1 MGQPH
6 AASHVPWPCPMQ
18 IQRVQQ
24 QQQQHKLQ
32 LDNAQ
37 FIQWLLLLLLS
48 LVLVVAVVLV
58 LIAVVVVVVA
68 LRRRRLVHTLQFCYI
83 FFCSTFFV
91 ETFFSL
97 VFFCSSLCYYFPCAW
112 ALEAP
117 PPPPLPA
124 YRAKGGV
131 GGLAVGAGAGTDNQ
145 PERGVEQLE
154 HCNYLFV
161 LVTLGV
167 WGIPTNPSGCRTPYT
182 PFSFSLSSFCF
193 LSDFSIMRTFITR
206 FSHDDSA
213 S

>member
-1 MGQPH
+1 
-6 AASHVPWPCPMQ
+6 MQ
-18 IQRVQQ
+18 IQREQQ
-24 QQQQHKLQ
+24 QRKLQ

-37 FIQWLLLLLLS
+37 FIQWLLLLLLLS
-48 LVLVVAVVLV
+48 LVLVVVPVVLL
-58 LIAVVVVVVA
+58 LIVVVVVVVVLVV

-83 FFCSTFFV
+83 FFCSSFFYLKPLL
-91 ETFFSL
+91 FLPRSF
-97 VFFCSSLCYYFPCAW
+97 FFCTSLCNYFPCAW

-117 PPPPLPA
+117 PPPPPLLT
-124 YRAKGGV
+124 YGKGEEWWGV
-131 GGLAVGAGAGTDNQ
+131 GLAVGAGAGTDNQ

-182 PFSFSLSSFCF
+182 PPLSLYPSSFCF